1 MRVRTDKLTTERIE
15 RTKRMTKTNQK
26 NKKQKNQKILKYQK
40 FVQKNKLTK
49 SKQNGTETKINQ
61 D

>member
-1 MRVRTDKLTTERIE
+1 
-15 RTKRMTKTNQK
+15 MTKTNKKKITK
-26 NKKQKNQKILKYQK
+26 NKKPKNQKILKYQK